1 MDKAKEIFKEVWI
14 SHFGHSEQLD
24 TDLNIALKHD
34 YIFEAMQLYTDEQS
48 REEAIKLLPWYEGTR
63 HKHKGKTWI
72 DIYDDGIKWIKEQ
85 EEQP

>member
-1 MDKAKEIFKEVWI
+1 MGKTEEFNKARKFYCDFN
-14 SHFGHSEQLD
+14 SLD
-24 TDLNIALKHD
+24 LEDLGYADNNNIHCMRQ
-34 YIFEAMQLYTDEQS
+34 YVDEQS

>member
-1 MDKAKEIFKEVWI
+1 MKAEELKIEINAILHNVLHNKITLTATLRSILLEKIKQHASEV
-14 SHFGHSEQLD
+14 
-24 TDLNIALKHD
+24 
-34 YIFEAMQLYTDEQS
+34 S
-48 REEAIKLLPWYEGTR
+48 REKAIKLLPWYEGTS

>member
-1 MDKAKEIFKEVWI
+1 MNKAEEFLDKKAAYRIFPNSNMRVI
-14 SHFGHSEQLD
+14 NRD
-24 TDLNIALKHD
+24 TVIEL
-34 YIFEAMQLYTDEQS
+34 MQLYADEQS

-85 EEQP
+85 EEQK

>member
-1 MDKAKEIFKEVWI
+1 MNKADKILIEIENYYAKEFPATMEMRIHFKTLI
-14 SHFGHSEQLD
+14 QKY
-24 TDLNIALKHD
+24 A
-34 YIFEAMQLYTDEQS
+34 DEQS

-85 EEQP
+85 EEQK